1 MVVVVGSSSE
11 VELKWETKEDKR
23 KKKAEKR
30 EDKGGQECNQVGF
43 KKGKAESENCN
54 KMEMRS
60 NHEKGVYVW
69 RDTTREKRRIKTGE
83 EWNRGHGGKKK
94 N

>member
-1 MVVVVGSSSE
+1 
-11 VELKWETKEDKR
+11 
-23 KKKAEKR
+23 
-30 EDKGGQECNQVGF
+30 
-43 KKGKAESENCN
+43 
-54 KMEMRS
+54 MEMRS

>member
-1 MVVVVGSSSE
+1 VVVVCWFSSE
-11 VELKWETKEDKR
+11 VGLKWETKE
-23 KKKAEKR
+23 KKKTEKR
-30 EDKGGQECNQVGF
+30 ENKGGQECNQSSGF
-43 KKGKAESENCN
+43 LKKGKAESENCN